1 VRSTPPFLLLG
12 LLVKVPT
19 MVDRGPT
26 ARFET
31 PDGSDIAVYDLGGGG
46 APLLLAHATGFHAMV
61 LSELARHLGMFHC
74 YGLDFRAHGC
84 SRAAESWGGE
94 WAGFASDVLTVV
106 EGLGL
111 EQPFGFGHSCGG
123 ASLLLAEEAVPG
135 TFRHLYCYEPIV
147 MPALEPLPP
156 NFANPLSMGA
166 ARRRERFGS
175 KEEAI
180 TNYASKWPWS
190 GIGFGVLRDYVD
202 HGFETEPDD
211 TVRLRCR
218 PEDESRVFANAVG
231 HDAFRGLPKVA
242 CPVDLA
248 CGRLTDAFGE
258 DVLVALDERLRSSGG
273 TSRITVFDELDH
285 FGPMARPDVV
295 AAAMGEAFAAQ
306 SAQPAQPAQ
315 PAVERSARSESSR
328 R

>member
-1 VRSTPPFLLLG
+1 
-12 LLVKVPT
+12 
-19 MVDRGPT
+19 MADRGPA

-31 PDGSDIAVYDLGGGG
+31 PDGSDIAVYDLGGDG

-106 EGLGL
+106 EGLAL
-111 EQPFGFGHSCGG
+111 DQPFGFGHSCGG
-123 ASLLLAEEAVPG
+123 AALLLAEEAVPG

-147 MPALEPLPP
+147 TPALDPLPP
-156 NFANPLSMGA
+156 NFANPLSAGA

-180 TNYASKWPWS
+180 ANYASKPPWS
-190 GIGFGVLRDYVD
+190 AIGLVVLRDYVD
-202 HGFETEPDD
+202 HGFETEPDG

-231 HDAFRGLPKVA
+231 HDAFCGLPNVA

-273 TSRITVFDELDH
+273 TSRVTVADELDH
-285 FGPMARPDVV
+285 FAPMARPDVV
-295 AAAMGEAFAAQ
+295 AAAISEAFGAQ
-306 SAQPAQPAQ
+306 SAQL
-315 PAVERSARSESSR
+315 AVERSARSESSR